1 MLLSDA
7 GQATRGPGGDSRRR
21 VEVEEWSSR
30 AQQVNAGE
38 PMEEVVGGERRR
50 RQEIKVEGG
59 QE

>member
-1 MLLSDA
+1 M
-7 GQATRGPGGDSRRR
+7 
-21 VEVEEWSSR
+21 EEWSSR